1 MPVADGIPDG
11 FLMPVDVDA
20 VAAVDDEDDDP
31 GVDTGVGTGL
41 FGSI

>member
-11 FLMPVDVDA
+11 FLMPVDVD
-20 VAAVDDEDDDP
+20 AVDDEDDDP